1 MRTLFRSFLL
11 LLILPLFN
19 VAVAAD
25 FWQKEW
31 VVPEY
36 AEGNSLIIRP
46 LKSSDAER
54 FFHSYMTSQKWLYKR
69 LGWSWPSEK
78 STLQQ
83 NETMVNYHLE
93 QAKAQTAFTY
103 LVIDKA
109 DKSIIGAVYMVPVA
123 ASRQEKNGISRSA
136 YNAEVSWWLL
146 ESAIDDNLHN
156 DFFVLL
162 KDWLEASWPWR
173 QVLFPVSEN
182 NETALQLL
190 ESSSARSLGRD
201 LDAQERYFSYSI
213 SRKF

>member
-1 MRTLFRSFLL
+1 MLLRSFLL

-19 VAVAAD
+19 AAAAAD

-31 VVPEY
+31 AVPEY

-46 LKSSDAER
+46 IESSDTDR
-54 FFHSYMTSQKWLYKR
+54 LFHSYMTSQRWLYDR
-69 LGWSWPSEK
+69 LGWSWPSQK
-78 STLQQ
+78 STPQQ

-93 QAKAQTAFTY
+93 QAKERTAFTY
-103 LVIDKA
+103 LVI
-109 DKSIIGAVYMVPVA
+109 
-123 ASRQEKNGISRSA
+123 

-213 SRKF
+213 SRK

>member
-1 MRTLFRSFLL
+1 
-11 LLILPLFN
+11 
-19 VAVAAD
+19 
-25 FWQKEW
+25 
-31 VVPEY
+31 
-36 AEGNSLIIRP
+36 
-46 LKSSDAER
+46 
-54 FFHSYMTSQKWLYKR
+54 
-69 LGWSWPSEK
+69 
-78 STLQQ
+78 
-83 NETMVNYHLE
+83 
-93 QAKAQTAFTY
+93 
-103 LVIDKA
+103 
-109 DKSIIGAVYMVPVA
+109 MVPVA
-123 ASRQEKNGISRSA
+123 ASRQEKNCISRSA

-213 SRKF
+213 SRK

>member
-1 MRTLFRSFLL
+1 MLLRSFLL
-11 LLILPLFN
+11 LSVLSLFN

-36 AEGNSLIIRP
+36 AEGDSLIIRP
-46 LKSSDAER
+46 IESSDTDR
-54 FFHSYMTSQKWLYKR
+54 LFHSYMTSQRWLYER

-78 STLQQ
+78 STPQQ

-103 LVIDKA
+103 LVIDKE

-123 ASRQEKNGISRSA
+123 ASRQEKNGIPRNA

-201 LDAQERYFSYSI
+201 LDAEERYFSYSI
-213 SRKF
+213 SRK

>member
-1 MRTLFRSFLL
+1 MLLRSFLL
-11 LLILPLFN
+11 LSVLSLFN
-19 VAVAAD
+19 AAVAAD

-31 VVPEY
+31 AVPEY

-46 LKSSDAER
+46 IERSDADR
-54 FFHSYMTSQKWLYKR
+54 FFHSYMTSQRWLYER

-78 STLQQ
+78 STPQQ

-103 LVIDKA
+103 LVIDKE

-123 ASRQEKNGISRSA
+123 ASRQEKNGISRNS

-146 ESAIDDNLHN
+146 ESAIGDNLHN

-201 LDAQERYFSYSI
+201 LDAEERYFSYSI
-213 SRKF
+213 SRK

>member
-1 MRTLFRSFLL
+1 MKMLLRIFLL
-11 LLILPLFN
+11 MSILPLFN
-19 VAVAAD
+19 AAAAAD

-31 VVPEY
+31 AVPEY
-36 AEGNSLIIRP
+36 AEGDSLIIRP
-46 LKSSDAER
+46 IKRSDTAR
-54 FFHSYMTSQKWLYKR
+54 FFHSYMTSQRWLYER

-78 STLQQ
+78 STSQQ

-103 LVIDKA
+103 LVIDKE

-123 ASRQEKNGISRSA
+123 ASRQEKNGIPRNA

-146 ESAIDDNLHN
+146 KSAIDDNLHN

-162 KDWLEASWPWR
+162 QDWLEASWPWR

-201 LDAQERYFSYSI
+201 LDAEEKYFSYSI
-213 SRKF
+213 SRK

>member
-1 MRTLFRSFLL
+1 LRLLIRSFLL
-11 LLILPLFN
+11 LLTLPLFN
-19 VAVAAD
+19 TAAAAD

-31 VVPEY
+31 TVPEY

-46 LKSSDAER
+46 IESADTDR
-54 FFHSYMTSQKWLYKR
+54 FFHSYMTSQKWLYDR
-69 LGWSWPSEK
+69 LGWSWPSQK
-78 STLQQ
+78 STPQQ

-93 QAKAQTAFTY
+93 QAKERTAFTY
-103 LVIDKA
+103 LVIDKT

-123 ASRQEKNGISRSA
+123 ASRQERNGISRNS

-213 SRKF
+213 SRK

>member
-1 MRTLFRSFLL
+1 MLLRSFLL
-11 LLILPLFN
+11 LLMLPLFN
-19 VAVAAD
+19 AAVAAD

-31 VVPEY
+31 AVPEY

-46 LKSSDAER
+46 IARSDTDR
-54 FFHSYMTSQKWLYKR
+54 FFHSYMTSQRWLYER

-78 STLQQ
+78 STPQQ

-103 LVIDKA
+103 LVIDKE

-123 ASRQEKNGISRSA
+123 ASRQEKNGIPRNA

-156 DFFVLL
+156 NFFVLL

-201 LDAQERYFSYSI
+201 LDAEERYFSYSI
-213 SRKF
+213 SRK

>member
-1 MRTLFRSFLL
+1 MKPLVRCCLL
-11 LLILPLFN
+11 LLILPFFN
-19 VAVAAD
+19 TATAAD

-46 LKSSDAER
+46 IQSSDTDR

-69 LGWSWPSEK
+69 LGWAWPSEK
-78 STLQQ
+78 SSLEQ
-83 NETMVNYHLE
+83 NKTMVNYHLE
-93 QAKAQTAFTY
+93 QAKEHTAFTY

-123 ASRQEKNGISRSA
+123 ASRQERSGIPGNS

-146 ESAIDDNLHN
+146 ESAIDNNLHN
-156 DFFVLL
+156 DFFALL

-201 LDAQERYFSYSI
+201 LDAEERYFSYSI
-213 SRKF
+213 SRK

>member
-1 MRTLFRSFLL
+1 MLLRSFLL
-11 LLILPLFN
+11 LSVLSLFN

-31 VVPEY
+31 AVPEY
-36 AEGNSLIIRP
+36 AEGDSLIIRP
-46 LKSSDAER
+46 IESSDTDR
-54 FFHSYMTSQKWLYKR
+54 LFHSYMTSQRWLYER

-78 STLQQ
+78 STPQQ

-103 LVIDKA
+103 LVIDKE

-123 ASRQEKNGISRSA
+123 ASRQEKNGIPRTA

-146 ESAIDDNLHN
+146 KSAIDDNLHN

-201 LDAQERYFSYSI
+201 LDAEEKYFSYSI
-213 SRKF
+213 SRK

>member
-1 MRTLFRSFLL
+1 MLLRSFLL
-11 LLILPLFN
+11 LSVLSLFN

-36 AEGNSLIIRP
+36 AEGDSLIIRP
-46 LKSSDAER
+46 IESSDTDR
-54 FFHSYMTSQKWLYKR
+54 LFHSYMTSQRWLYER

-78 STLQQ
+78 STPQQ

-103 LVIDKA
+103 LVIDKE

-123 ASRQEKNGISRSA
+123 ASRQEKNGIPRNA

-182 NETALQLL
+182 NQTALQLL

-201 LDAQERYFSYSI
+201 LDAEERYFSYSI
-213 SRKF
+213 SRK